1 MSDPKNFAMQLQLLE
16 GDMRQCY

>member
-16 GDMRQCY
+16 GDMRQW